1 MMPSPRQPERAR
13 EEQREPLRLP
23 RRLRVRAVL
32 RRDRLLQRLQA
43 RRQHIGVAFGGVR
56 RRLLVLLDGELRGVD
71 LLLDLEIILGNVVA
85 RAVRGGVGVLCEDV
99 ERQQQAG
106 TDRE

>member
-1 MMPSPRQPERAR
+1 MPSPASPNAPAR
-13 EEQREPLRLP
+13 NSVNRCVLP

-99 ERQQQAG
+99 ARQQQAG